1 MRVLTGLSISLF
13 LFLPYYYGL
22 LTNSRKIIYNHFA
35 VWIAL
40 NSIFSVIFSS
50 IQHTAYTAPFILLI
64 VGTMYFV
71 LSYLCSGRKLQDT
84 IDKEHR
90 NHRMLI
96 SDFRFDIIFKLVL
109 TIAVIT
115 AVIDI
120 YMILTRQENIY
131 SKVYFIIMIVTSC
144 AQMFFYRKVI
154 LGLAKRQS
162 S

>member
-35 VWIAL
+35 VWITL
-40 NSIFSVIFSS
+40 NSILSVIFSS

-71 LSYLCSGRKLQDT
+71 LSYMCSGRKLQDT

-90 NHRMLI
+90 NHRTLI

-115 AVIDI
+115 ALIDI